1 MYIYDNKGTIKGVN
15 NEFQES
21 HSRFMLFDM
30 QLKGIDS
37 KYDVLKSSIVSKYRS
52 KKQKQ
57 IAKDIV

>member
-1 MYIYDNKGTIKGVN
+1 MTIEERLKVLNNK
-15 NEFQES
+15 FQES

-30 QLKGIDS
+30 QLKGIDY
-37 KYDVLKSSIVSKYRS
+37 KYDVLKRSIVSKYRS